1 MLNICLTH
9 VKQRLDINIILL
21 IDQIV
26 YVHLGPLVDWI
37 LTCISFTVY
46 HELIF

>member
-21 IDQIV
+21 MDQIV

-37 LTCISFTVY
+37 LNVFRLPFTTN
-46 HELIF
+46 